1 MGSSPAV
8 LVKEMYPPL
17 SHRVTSAMWKSLLER
32 TQLLRRPIDDIFEFF
47 SDPRNLA
54 AITPPW
60 LRFRIVSAPKRVESG
75 ALIRYR
81 IRLKGVSVQ
90 WLTEITDWQP
100 PRSFTDV
107 QRAGPYRI
115 WEHTHRLAP
124 VGAETE
130 MYDHVL
136 YLVPGGPLAPLVDR
150 LVVRPLL
157 DEIFDYRAER
167 VRELVERR

>member
-1 MGSSPAV
+1 MRGAV
-8 LVKEMYPPL
+8 
-17 SHRVTSAMWKSLLER
+17 LER
-32 TQLLRRPIDDIFEFF
+32 TQLLPRPIAEVFAFF

-60 LRFRIVSAPKRVESG
+60 LGFRIVAAPARVERG
-75 ALIRYR
+75 AVIHYR
-81 IRLKGVSVQ
+81 LRLKGVQ
-90 WLTEITDWQP
+90 ARWLTEITEWQP
-100 PRSFTDV
+100 PRSFKDV
-107 QRAGPYRI
+107 QVAGPYRI

-124 VGAETE
+124 VGPDTE

-136 YLVPGGPLAPLVDR
+136 YLVPGGSLAPLVDR

-157 DEIFDYRAER
+157 DEIFDYRAAR